1 MYLSVLDVVSQMIM
15 ICMLLSMS
23 MGWTLGQVIPHPVNN
38 KGQLGIIALVGGAE
52 VSLYY
57 LL

>member
-1 MYLSVLDVVSQMIM
+1 MIM

-38 KGQLGIIALVGGAE
+38 KGQLGVIVLVGCAE
-52 VSLYY
+52 VSFTVNLA
-57 LL
+57 LV